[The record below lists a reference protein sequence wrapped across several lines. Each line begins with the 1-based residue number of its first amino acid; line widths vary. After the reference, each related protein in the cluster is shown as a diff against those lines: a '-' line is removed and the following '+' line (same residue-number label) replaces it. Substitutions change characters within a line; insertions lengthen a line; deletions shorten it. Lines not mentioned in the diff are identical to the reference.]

1 MARLRTAPES
11 KPQAK
16 DYTAPALEKG
26 LDILELI
33 ATQKGGLTQSQIAAA
48 LKRSIH
54 EIYRML
60 SSLERRGYIYRT
72 RPGDLYF
79 LSMRTFELAHRH
91 EPTRGL
97 LEIALPEMRQIA
109 DQTEQSCNL
118 GIPSAGRVL
127 IVDQV
132 LSPAPFGFSV
142 RVGAHFPM
150 LPNAA
155 GRVLLAFQDDDVR
168 NAWMR
173 ADGASDLS
181 DSERAELARSLRQ
194 IRSRG
199 YAEVQDQQFSGVTI
213 SFPLLGGYRTALAA
227 LTVPYVSSIS
237 FRTRPL
243 AEVRARLHSAAA
255 EISAKLSGA
264 ATQAGAPAAD
274 ADAT

>member
-1 MARLRTAPES
+1 MARPRIETQS
-11 KPQAK
+11 KPPAK
-16 DYTAPALEKG
+16 DYAAPALEKG

-33 ATQKGGLTQSQIAAA
+33 AAQKGGLTQSQIAAA

-60 SSLERRGYIYRT
+60 SSLERRGYIYRS

-79 LSMRTFELAHRH
+79 LSMRPFELAHRH
-91 EPTRGL
+91 APTRGL
-97 LEIALPEMRQIA
+97 LEIALPEMRRIA

-127 IVDQV
+127 VIDQV
-132 LSPAPFGFSV
+132 ESPAPFGFAV

-155 GRVLLAFQDDDVR
+155 GRVLLAFQDEEVQQ
-168 NAWMR
+168 AWMQ
-173 ADGASDLS
+173 ADGESDLC
-181 DSERAELARSLRQ
+181 DSERAELAKALKQ
-194 IRSRG
+194 IRLRG
-199 YAEVQDQQFSGVTI
+199 YAEVQDKRFSGVTI
-213 SFPLLGGYRTALAA
+213 SFPLLGGYGTALAA

-243 AEVRARLHSAAA
+243 AEVRARLHNAAA

-264 ATQAGAPAAD
+264 ATRSPEPG
-274 ADAT
+274 

>member
-1 MARLRTAPES
+1 MARPRTVSRSALPS
-11 KPQAK
+11 K
-16 DYTAPALEKG
+16 DYVAPALEKG

-33 ATQKGGLTQSQIAAA
+33 AEQKGGLTQSQIAAA
-48 LKRSIH
+48 LRRSIH

-60 SSLERRGYIYRT
+60 SSLERRGYIYRS

-79 LSMRTFELAHRH
+79 LSMRTFEIAHRH

-97 LEIALPEMRQIA
+97 LEIALPEMRRIA

-132 LSPAPFGFSV
+132 ESPAPFGFSV

-155 GRVLLAFQDDDVR
+155 GRVLLAFQDDDVQR
-168 NAWMR
+168 AWMR
-173 ADGASDLS
+173 ADGASDLT
-181 DSERAELARSLRQ
+181 DRERADLARSLRQ

-199 YAEVQDQQFSGVTI
+199 YAEVQDKTFSGVTI
-213 SFPLLGGYRTALAA
+213 SYPLLGGYGHALAA

-237 FRTRPL
+237 FKTRPL
-243 AEVRARLHSAAA
+243 SEVRARLHTAAA
-255 EISAKLSGA
+255 AISARLSGA
-264 ATQAGAPAAD
+264 AATRFGAPD
-274 ADAT
+274 PK